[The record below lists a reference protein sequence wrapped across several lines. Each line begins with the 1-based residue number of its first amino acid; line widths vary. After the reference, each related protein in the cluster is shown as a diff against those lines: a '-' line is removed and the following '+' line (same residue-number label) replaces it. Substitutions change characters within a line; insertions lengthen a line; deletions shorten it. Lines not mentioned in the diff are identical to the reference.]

1 MKILINLLMREK
13 EYSKPQLRISIFT
26 IWCHMSEW
34 LFQSSFKAIKPKKSG
49 KRNQFLCTFMWMR
62 DVWNIIYL
70 LSYCL
75 KLSKLKFWMKMKLS
89 FREYKIELE
98 ERSKQEFKPLN
109 ILSSFFLALVAFVL
123 RYLTTDFEILTMK
136 VS

>member
-1 MKILINLLMREK
+1 
-13 EYSKPQLRISIFT
+13 
-26 IWCHMSEW
+26 
-34 LFQSSFKAIKPKKSG
+34 
-49 KRNQFLCTFMWMR
+49 
-62 DVWNIIYL
+62 
-70 LSYCL
+70 
-75 KLSKLKFWMKMKLS
+75 MKLS